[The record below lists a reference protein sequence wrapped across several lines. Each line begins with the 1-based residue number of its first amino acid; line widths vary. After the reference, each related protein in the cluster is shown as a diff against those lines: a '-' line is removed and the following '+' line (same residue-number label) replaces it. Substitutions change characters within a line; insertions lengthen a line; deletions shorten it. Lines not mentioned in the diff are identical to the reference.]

1 MKKPEQEYWKSLLVK
16 LQYFE
21 QEIKSED
28 RVLCENSSVDIL
40 REIIKEQMKDEDT
53 LSSTRT
59 TG

>member
-1 MKKPEQEYWKSLLVK
+1 MKKPEQEYWKSLLIK

-21 QEIKSED
+21 QEIKTED

-40 REIIKEQMKDEDT
+40 REIIKEQMKDEDS